1 MFGQCAEMIKINV
14 TGTMGCTETKLV
26 EHQANTEKLYKLT
39 GSGEI
44 NVWFIERKT
53 VECV

>member
-1 MFGQCAEMIKINV
+1 MFGQHVEMIKKNV
-14 TGTMGCTETKLV
+14 TWTMCYTEANLV
-26 EHQANTEKLYKLT
+26 EERANIEKLYKLT

>member
-1 MFGQCAEMIKINV
+1 MH
-14 TGTMGCTETKLV
+14 CTEADFV
-26 EHQANTEKLYKLT
+26 EEQANIEKLYKLT

-53 VECV
+53 LECV